1 MTKRPVAKLGQV
13 LDPFSS
19 GPVKNIKS
27 RVLLDDVIVKGPLK
41 SDDEV
46 GENHP
51 KDFILKRIKVNE
63 NDAVSFFAPIKNPKL
78 KT

>member
-1 MTKRPVAKLGQV
+1 MTKRPVAKFGQV
-13 LDPFSS
+13 RDLFSS

-46 GENHP
+46 DEKHFQ
-51 KDFILKRIKVNE
+51 DLILKRIIVNE
-63 NDAVSFFAPIKNPKL
+63 KFSC
-78 KT
+78 

>member
-46 GENHP
+46 DEKHLQ
-51 KDFILKRIKVNE
+51 DLILKRIIVNE
-63 NDAVSFFAPIKNPKL
+63 KFSR
-78 KT
+78 